1 LEKSQAERTR
11 SAKTLLEMNEKEK
24 ALEMLPNWFQGEVYE
39 LGDEV
44 RNPYS
49 GETTLL
55 DAAELS
61 MYDAV
66 KGAEMAMLLG
76 LGDIDFC
83 IDTIMQG
90 KDWFLLKNP
99 NAYMI
104 LLD

>member
-1 LEKSQAERTR
+1 MT
-11 SAKTLLEMNEKEK
+11 EKEK
-24 ALEMLPNWFQGEVYE
+24 ALEILPNWFQGEVYE

-49 GETTLL
+49 GETVLL

-61 MYDAV
+61 MYEV
-66 KGAEMAMLLG
+66 IKGAEIAMIIG
-76 LGDIDFC
+76 FGDIDEC
-83 IDTIMQG
+83 IDAMDQG
-90 KDWFLLKNP
+90 KDWFILKNP

>member
-1 LEKSQAERTR
+1 MRT
-11 SAKTLLEMNEKEK
+11 AKTLSKMNKKEVI
-24 ALEMLPNWFQGEVYE
+24 EQLPNWFKGTVYE

-44 RNPYS
+44 VNPFS
-49 GETTLL
+49 NESALL

-61 MYDAV
+61 MYEV
-66 KGAEMAMLLG
+66 IKGAEIAMIMNLPVF
-76 LGDIDFC
+76 DIDEC
-83 IDTIMQG
+83 IDIIQQG

>member
-1 LEKSQAERTR
+1 MR
-11 SAKTLLEMNEKEK
+11 SAKILLKMTEKEK
-24 ALEMLPNWFQGEVYE
+24 ALEILPNWFEGEVYE

-49 GETTLL
+49 GETALL

-61 MYDAV
+61 MYELI
-66 KGAEMAMLLG
+66 KGAEIAMLMG
-76 LGDIDFC
+76 FGDIDEC
-83 IDTIMQG
+83 IDIMDQG
-90 KDWFLLKNP
+90 KDWFIIKNP

>member
-1 LEKSQAERTR
+1 MR
-11 SAKTLLEMNEKEK
+11 SAKILLKMTEKEK
-24 ALEMLPNWFQGEVYE
+24 ALEVLPKWFNGEVYE

-49 GETTLL
+49 GETCLL

-61 MYDAV
+61 MYDCI
-66 KGAEMAMLLG
+66 KGLEMALLMG
-76 LGDIDFC
+76 IQSDDYIEIIRKG
-83 IDTIMQG
+83 Q
-90 KDWFLLKNP
+90 DWFLLKNP

>member
-1 LEKSQAERTR
+1 MR
-11 SAKTLLEMNEKEK
+11 SAKTLLEMNNKREAE
-24 ALEMLPNWFQGEVYE
+24 EMLPNWFKGEVYE

-44 RNPYS
+44 RNPFS
-49 GETTLL
+49 GETCLL

-61 MYDAV
+61 MYEV
-66 KGAEMAMLLG
+66 IKGAEIAMIMNLPVF
-76 LGDIDFC
+76 DIDEC
-83 IDTIMQG
+83 IDIIQRG